1 MPLAL
6 GKLSRLASEI
16 FLSNLREGLLSG
28 YGPWFVA
35 SGLVSANSIIF
46 RVSFSVTSLR
56 KLFIF
61 GSSRTG
67 CSAPVD
73 RLALFNARSSKS
85 SRRLHDRVAV
95 AAEIIRAPL
104 VGDDE
109 KKINSLVH
117 APVLSWESFI
127 TTAR

>member
-1 MPLAL
+1 
-6 GKLSRLASEI
+6 
-16 FLSNLREGLLSG
+16 
-28 YGPWFVA
+28 
-35 SGLVSANSIIF
+35 
-46 RVSFSVTSLR
+46 
-56 KLFIF
+56 
-61 GSSRTG
+61 
-67 CSAPVD
+67 
-73 RLALFNARSSKS
+73 
-85 SRRLHDRVAV
+85 LHDRVAV